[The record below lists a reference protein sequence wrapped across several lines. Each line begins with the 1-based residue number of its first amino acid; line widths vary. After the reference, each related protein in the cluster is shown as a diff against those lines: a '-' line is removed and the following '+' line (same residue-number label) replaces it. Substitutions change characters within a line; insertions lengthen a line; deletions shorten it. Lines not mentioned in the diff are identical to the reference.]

1 MNEIL
6 QKVKGA
12 SGNPNTL
19 STMED
24 DVSVSVRDAGEEQ
37 ENDSEANNEEVS
49 DTSETNSPRSFDAPD
64 NFLDRSTTDAVLIN
78 GVDSS
83 AVDSSGDESLTVH
96 MLSSSPP
103 LIGSQQES
111 NYTGMSNGSTNHEQQ
126 MENVL
131 FQYKEESSVTIDKE
145 NYGVNG
151 TGQVLETEK
160 LSNVETTVV
169 RMPFCKFLYILQYM
183 VFSFCI
189 HGQVNQHVYLFT

>member
-12 SGNPNTL
+12 SGNPNTF
-19 STMED
+19 SPMED
-24 DVSVSVRDAGEEQ
+24 NISVSVREAGEEQ
-37 ENDSEANNEEVS
+37 ENDSEANTEEEVT
-49 DTSETNSPRSFDAPD
+49 DMSETNRLQSFDAPD
-64 NFLDRSTTDAVLIN
+64 NFLDRSTVDAVLMN

-83 AVDSSGDESLTVH
+83 AVDSSDGESLTERT
-96 MLSSSPP
+96 LSSSPP

-111 NYTGMSNGSTNHEQQ
+111 NYTVMSNGSTNHEQQ

-145 NYGVNG
+145 NYDVNG

-160 LSNVETTVV
+160 LSNVEATVV
-169 RMPFCKFLYILQYM
+169 RMPVCKFLYILQ
-183 VFSFCI
+183 
-189 HGQVNQHVYLFT
+189 H